1 MEKMI
6 EEKDRKYLER
16 CLELAKEAVDAGD
29 EAFGSILV
37 DKNGKII
44 AEARNRVNEKNVLAH
59 PEIELAQW
67 AAEHLTKE
75 ERAATTMFTSGEHCP
90 MCSSA
95 HGLAG
100 LGALVY
106 LSSAKQLGEWKSEHN
121 QPEAKINFLPVEEI
135 IKNVEVRGPGEG
147 EFLEEIKA
155 LHLQSWKVKQ
165 QQNGSGYL

>member
-1 MEKMI
+1 MEKNI
-6 EEKDRKYLER
+6 QESDKTYLKR
-16 CLELAKEAVDAGD
+16 CVELAAVSVEAGD
-29 EAFGSILV
+29 EAFGSVLV

-44 AEARNRVNEKNVLAH
+44 AEARNKVNEKNVLAH

-67 AAEHLTKE
+67 AAEYLSE
-75 ERAATTMFTSGEHCP
+75 DERAATTMYTSGEHCP
-90 MCSSA
+90 MCSAA

-106 LSSAKQLGEWKSEHN
+106 LSSAQQLAEWKTEYN

-147 EFLEEIKA
+147 DLLEEIKA
-155 LHLQSWKVKQ
+155 LHMQSWKIK
-165 QQNGSGYL
+165 